1 MRTLLNNT
9 TSNFARS
16 FFRIFSL
23 VKSALRGESHD
34 YTSGSLRKAIAL
46 LAIPMV
52 LEMAMESI
60 FAVVDIFFVAA
71 LGAEAVAVV
80 GLTEAVITLIYAVA
94 IGFSMAVTA
103 VIARRVGEKNIDG
116 AALTSGQ
123 VLLLG
128 AVISALVAIIGLN
141 YASDILTLMGAEQE
155 VIKLGEDY
163 TSIML
168 GGCITIIYLFVIAAI
183 FRGAGDAIIAM
194 RALWLANGLNIVLD
208 PCFIYGWGPFPE
220 LGVTGAAVATNI
232 GRGVGVIYLL
242 YHLFDGSTR
251 IKMTLKHLKFSATE
265 ALGLL
270 KVSVGGI
277 MQFFIAT
284 ASWVFLM
291 RIVAQFGSDAVAGYT
306 IAIRVAMF
314 TFLPAWGLSNA
325 AATLVGQCLGAQ
337 NSERAEQSAWMT
349 ARYNIAFMV
358 SVAIVLFLFA
368 ASIIGLFSQSD
379 AVLSYGVNCL
389 RIIALGYGF
398 FALGMVMTQALNGA
412 GDTMT
417 PTWIN
422 FACFWCFQIPFAYVA
437 ANYFGWKT
445 NGVAWSVTLAEALV
459 AVVGFI
465 IFKRGNWKVTKV

>member
-1 MRTLLNNT
+1 MNIEFRNAISGIERWYTLIIL
-9 TSNFARS
+9 
-16 FFRIFSL
+16 
-23 VKSALRGESHD
+23 ALRGQEHD

-52 LEMAMESI
+52 LEMSMESI
-60 FAVVDIFFVAA
+60 FAVVDIFFVSA
-71 LGAEAVAVV
+71 LGANAVAVV

-103 VIARRVGEKNIDG
+103 VIARRVGEKNLEG

-128 AVISALVAIIGLN
+128 GIISTAVALVGLN
-141 YASDILTLMGAEQE
+141 YAGGILSLMGASDA
-155 VIKLGEDY
+155 VIATGKDY

-168 GGCITIIYLFVIAAI
+168 GGCVTIIYLFVIAAI

-194 RALWLANGLNIVLD
+194 RALWLANGINIILD
-208 PCFIYGWGPFPE
+208 PCFIYGLGPFPE

-232 GRGVGVIYLL
+232 GRGIGVIYLL
-242 YHLFDGSTR
+242 YHLFGGSTR
-251 IKMTLKHLKFSATE
+251 IRLQLKHLWFSAQE
-265 ALGLL
+265 SFGLL

-277 MQFFIAT
+277 AQFFIAT

-306 IAIRVAMF
+306 IAIRVVMF

-325 AATLVGQCLGAQ
+325 AATLVGQCLGAN
-337 NSERAEQSAWMT
+337 NSVRAEQSVWLT
-349 ARYNIAFMV
+349 AKYNIIFML
-358 SVAIVLFLFA
+358 SVAFILFGFA
-368 ASIIGLFSQSD
+368 PGIITQFNATD
-379 AVLSYGVNCL
+379 AVLMHGTYCL
-389 RIIALGYGF
+389 RILALGYGF
-398 FALGMVMTQALNGA
+398 FALGMVVTQAINGA

-422 FACFWCFQIPFAYVA
+422 FFCFWCFQIPFAYVA
-437 ANYFGWKT
+437 ANYFGWQT
-445 NGVAWSVTLAEALV
+445 NGVAWSVTAAETLVALV
-459 AVVGFI
+459 AYL
-465 IFKRGNWKVTKV
+465 IFKRGKWRNTQV

>member
-1 MRTLLNNT
+1 MRTFKNNALNGI
-9 TSNFARS
+9 SRAFYLIKA
-16 FFRIFSL
+16 
-23 VKSALRGESHD
+23 ALRGESHD

-52 LEMAMESI
+52 LEMAMESV

-103 VIARRVGEKNIDG
+103 VIARRVGEKNIEG

-123 VLLLG
+123 VLILG
-128 AVISALVAIIGLN
+128 AVISGMVALIGLN
-141 YASDILTLMGAEQE
+141 YASSILSLMGAEPE
-155 VIKLGEDY
+155 VIKLGENY

-168 GGCITIIYLFVIAAI
+168 GGSITIIYLFVIAAI

-232 GRGVGVIYLL
+232 GRGVGVAYLL
-242 YHLFDGSTR
+242 YHLFGGTTR
-251 IKMTLKHLKFSATE
+251 IKLGLKHLMFSARE
-265 ALGLL
+265 SIGLL
-270 KVSVGGI
+270 RVSVGGI
-277 MQFFIAT
+277 AQFFIAT

-291 RIVAQFGSDAVAGYT
+291 RIVAQFGSDSVAGYT

-337 NSERAEQSAWMT
+337 NTQRAEQSAWLT
-349 ARYNIAFMV
+349 ARYNIIFMT
-358 SVAIVLFLFA
+358 SVAVFLFLFA
-368 ASIIGLFSQSD
+368 SSIIGFFSQSPE
-379 AVLSYGVNCL
+379 VLSYGVSCL

-422 FACFWCFQIPFAYVA
+422 LACFWCFQIPFAYVA
-437 ANYFGWKT
+437 ANYFGWET
-445 NGVAWSVTLAEALV
+445 NGVAWSVTLAETLV
-459 AVVGFI
+459 AITGLI
-465 IFKRGNWKVTKV
+465 IFKRGAWKAIKV